1 MLIPIADV
9 PRWYAE
15 RKPADTVAVA
25 HGEDRLTWS
34 ELERRANARAR
45 VFMEQGVKPGDFLVE
60 LGGHAIQSVGDFQK
74 WMYVMGIGT
83 KVELGLVRDGQPMRV
98 TVTIEARPPEATNS

>member
-45 VFMEQGVKPGDFLVE
+45 VFMEQGVKPGDFVAVGLPNSNALYE
-60 LGGHAIQSVGDFQK
+60 TTFAIWKCG
-74 WMYVMGIGT
+74 
-83 KVELGLVRDGQPMRV
+83 
-98 TVTIEARPPEATNS
+98 ATPCSLS